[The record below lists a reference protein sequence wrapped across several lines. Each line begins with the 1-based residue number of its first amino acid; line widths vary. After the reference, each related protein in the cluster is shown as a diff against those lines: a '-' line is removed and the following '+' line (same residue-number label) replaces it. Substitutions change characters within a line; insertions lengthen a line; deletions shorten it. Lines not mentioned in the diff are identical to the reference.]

1 MSGGSHGGKKKLSF
15 SLALLPGFLLQEG
28 IFSKLFWKIS
38 LSVLI
43 LRMFAGLKSVSCV
56 PQVDILISK

>member
-38 LSVLI
+38 LSVNSEDVCWVEECELC
-43 LRMFAGLKSVSCV
+43 ATS
-56 PQVDILISK
+56 

>member
-38 LSVLI
+38 LSVNSEDVCWVEEHELC
-43 LRMFAGLKSVSCV
+43 ATS
-56 PQVDILISK
+56 